1 MRSLFEI
8 FPLHCYDTSLLSL
21 GIHGLE
27 LGNGILPDVALDQV
41 DSLTITGDVW
51 PMAFQS
57 NHVKGR
63 SGFKRTMDMVV
74 LAGILGF
81 VQISREPPIEDRLS
95 LQEIGVW

>member
-1 MRSLFEI
+1 MSSLFKV
-8 FPLHCYDTSLLSL
+8 FPLHCCDTGLLSC

-41 DSLTITGDVW
+41 DSLAITGDVW
-51 PMAFQS
+51 PMAFQP
-57 NHVKGR
+57 NHVKGC
-63 SGFKRTMDMVV
+63 SSFKRTMDMVV